1 MKSLP
6 WFALACTATIAAC
19 DGQMSASSDAGN
31 GSEASRPA
39 LDLSDIDATLAR
51 GSELYAGSGGCAD
64 CHGDRGEGID
74 GPSLTYGPTAYDI
87 YYQLNTNPEMAESR
101 DNMGASNDEVVA
113 LAAYVYDLTGTEVT
127 SDLIA
132 EQVTSVANAREF
144 NEIVPDNYLV
154 SAHDQQVASV
164 EDQDVMINN
173 WERRAQTG
181 NIMRSFQSRVVATWD
196 AGEPKFEPEPGKV
209 YFYENTGAGRPPG
222 YEQQQGE
229 PSNSVV
235 VGDAGTKEVI
245 ASYLFPP
252 ELRTSMHTTAVTPD
266 GRYVYIPGPRPVL
279 EGETQQTTSGAQLR
293 YAIPGLDSSATIIKA
308 DALTLQ
314 PVEQIIVGG
323 RMHHAQI
330 FQDRYMLVDTFGRED
345 DGLDV
350 FLMDPETNE
359 IIGGVRDEELGGS
372 TYVAF
377 HDNELIY
384 ILMEPSGYGSSTA
397 GGYLAALRYNQGEY
411 TALRSFWV
419 AVLDPE
425 TWEVVREYPYRGFRS
440 SWITIDSASEYMYVP
455 ASANAYVNKIN
466 LATGATEWTTPTGP
480 GPYGAALNADE
491 TEIWV
496 ADKGET
502 TGMFG
507 RTMTVVDVE
516 SGRPLETVF
525 AGYQIDHVLLAPN
538 GREMW
543 GTSNR
548 DGKLYVFDA
557 AARTMTHEIDMP
569 NFGDAHGLV
578 FVWYDEEGV
587 AHVVRDQGGFLSGIN
602 PAEGRVLDY

>member
-1 MKSLP
+1 MRPTFWL
-6 WFALACTATIAAC
+6 ALCSVALTAAC
-19 DGQMSASSDAGN
+19 DSQMSTDSDTAN
-31 GSEASRPA
+31 DDTRPPV
-39 LDLSDIDATLAR
+39 DLTDLQATLER
-51 GSELYAGSGGCAD
+51 GSELYTGSGACAD

-74 GPSLTYGPTAYDI
+74 GPSLTFGPSAYDI

-101 DNMGASNDEVVA
+101 DDMRASNDEIVA
-113 LAAYVYDLTGTEVT
+113 LAAYVLDLTGGSVTAEV
-127 SDLIA
+127 IA
-132 EQVTSVANAREF
+132 ENVNSVANAREF
-144 NEIVPDNYLV
+144 EEFIPETYLL
-154 SAHDQQVASV
+154 SAYDRGIAVI
-164 EDQDVMINN
+164 EDQDEALSG
-173 WERRAQTG
+173 WQRRSQTG
-181 NIMRSFQSRVVATWD
+181 NIMRSFQSQVVATWD
-196 AGEPKFEPEPGKV
+196 PGEPKFEPEPGKV
-209 YFYENTGAGRPPG
+209 YFYENTGANRPPG
-222 YEQQQGE
+222 YEQEGA
-229 PSNSVV
+229 PSNSVII
-235 VGDAGTKEVI
+235 GDAATKEVI
-245 ASYLFPP
+245 ASYQFPP
-252 ELRTSMHTTAVTPD
+252 ELRTSMHATAVTPD
-266 GRYVYIPGPRPVL
+266 GRYVYIPGPRPLL
-279 EGETQQTTSGAQLR
+279 EGETQQTTSGTQLR

-314 PVEQIIVGG
+314 PVEQVVVGG

-372 TYVAF
+372 TYTAF
-377 HDNELIY
+377 TDNELIY
-384 ILMEPSGYGSSTA
+384 ILMEPAGYGSSTA

-466 LATGATEWTTPTGP
+466 LATGATVWTTPTGT
-480 GPYGAALNADE
+480 GPYGATLNADE
-491 TEIWV
+491 SELWV

-507 RTMTVVDVE
+507 RTLTVVDVV
-516 SGRPLETVF
+516 SGRPIDTLF
-525 AGYQIDHVLLAPN
+525 AGYQIDHVLLSPN
-538 GREMW
+538 GREIW
-543 GTSNR
+543 GTSNK
-548 DGKLYVFDA
+548 DGQVYVWDA
-557 AARTMTHEIDMP
+557 ETREQTHVIDMP

-578 FVWYDEEGV
+578 FVWYDDDGV
-587 AHVVRDQGGFLSGIN
+587 ARVVRDQGGFHSGIN
-602 PAEGRVLDY
+602 PTLGRSLEY